1 VIFALALDPVVWRR
15 FPSNAKVTSF
25 ELVPPGCCQQGTV
38 IRQIRLAGGRSRTTE
53 VALLDYRPPESFSMG
68 WHLPIGSG
76 GISGV
81 VTTALEETPD
91 GTRLTAVTDIES
103 KGGLSKLL
111 EIVCRP
117 LMKRSQRADLE
128 VLRLIAEGELNKA
141 PTA

>member
-1 VIFALALDPVVWRR
+1 
-15 FPSNAKVTSF
+15 
-25 ELVPPGCCQQGTV
+25 
-38 IRQIRLAGGRSRTTE
+38 
-53 VALLDYRPPESFSMG
+53 MG